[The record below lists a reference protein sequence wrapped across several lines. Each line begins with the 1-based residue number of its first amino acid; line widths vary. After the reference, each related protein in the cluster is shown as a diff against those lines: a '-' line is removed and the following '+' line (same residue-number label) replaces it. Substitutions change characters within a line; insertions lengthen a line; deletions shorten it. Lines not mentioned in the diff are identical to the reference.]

1 MTCWVA
7 LFYRQTLLTTVCL
20 QVKDCCYKQCEIG
33 RFQPPD
39 STANRSS
46 VIWVVS
52 HCLIQHEKR
61 KDWFLLTH
69 GWIECGLD
77 FGGLFLIIE
86 WSYVKSKC
94 TIEKIKSFSV
104 CLPNFIKIFS
114 CSKIICH
121 LWKDHLWQASAPIAH
136 CLTCFL
142 PCWLRWNRVLTYDGC
157 Y

>member
-7 LFYRQTLLTTVCL
+7 LFYRQKLLTTVCF
-20 QVKDCCYKQCEIG
+20 QVKGCCYKQWDIG

-39 STANRSS
+39 QLQIVLQSYEWLVVALSS
-46 VIWVVS
+46 IKN
-52 HCLIQHEKR
+52 EKI
-61 KDWFLLTH
+61 DLCYVTH

-77 FGGLFLIIE
+77 FGGLFLIIG

-121 LWKDHLWQASAPIAH
+121 LWKHQLWQASAPIAD
-136 CLTCFL
+136 CPTRFL
-142 PCWLRWNRVLTYDGC
+142 PC
-157 Y
+157 